1 METHRLARE
10 LRKVVKKTGKVVD
23 TVEAQE
29 KGAESEDR
37 VRSRLCRTVGVE
49 LWRGK
54 GWILGG
60 GVFRGDRGE
69 HAGSLLKCQE
79 CLQRGSGERRVNAVA
94 MVSSA
99 VVKWI

>member
-1 METHRLARE
+1 MET
-10 LRKVVKKTGKVVD
+10 
-23 TVEAQE
+23 QE

-37 VRSRLCRTVGVE
+37 VRSRLCRTVGAE

-60 GVFRGDRGE
+60 GVFGGDRGE
-69 HAGSLLKCQE
+69 HAASLLKCQE
-79 CLQRGSGERRVNAVA
+79 CLQRGSGERRVNTVA
-94 MVSSA
+94 TVRSA